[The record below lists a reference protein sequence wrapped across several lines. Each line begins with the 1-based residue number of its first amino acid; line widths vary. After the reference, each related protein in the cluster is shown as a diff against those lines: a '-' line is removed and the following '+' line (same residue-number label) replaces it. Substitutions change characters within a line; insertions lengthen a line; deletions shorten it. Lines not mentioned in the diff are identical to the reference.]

1 MSYLDYYTSVMVATE
16 VQAIKLL
23 KSNGMSKYEAMK
35 IANHIYEFGEYE
47 EDGWLNERR
56 FK

>member
-16 VQAIKLL
+16 VQTIKLL
-23 KSNGMSKYEAMK
+23 KSNGINKYEAMK
-35 IANHIYEFGEYE
+35 IANHIYESGEYE

>member
-1 MSYLDYYTSVMVATE
+1 MVATE
-16 VQAIKLL
+16 VQTIKLL
-23 KSNGMSKYEAMK
+23 KSNGVSKYEAMK
-35 IANHIYEFGEYE
+35 IANRIYESGEYE

>member
-1 MSYLDYYTSVMVATE
+1 MVATE
-16 VQAIKLL
+16 VQTIKLL
-23 KSNGMSKYEAMK
+23 KSNGINKYEAMK
-35 IANHIYEFGEYE
+35 IANHIYESGEYE